1 MGGLSI
7 WHWLIVLIVVLV
19 LFGGGGRISTLMG
32 DVAKG
37 LKSFKKNMA
46 DDEPLEGRTPS
57 HSTHIPSQI
66 PEQIPTQ
73 TPPQM
78 QAPSQM
84 SSHVS
89 PQGFSQAYQEGQQ
102 VMSQESGIV
111 TPQPQQPLTGQP
123 QGQTHP

>member
-46 DDEPLEGRTPS
+46 DDESGEGGTPS

-89 PQGFSQAYQEGQQ
+89 PQGFSQAHQEGQQ
-102 VMSQESGIV
+102 VMSQESGV
-111 TPQPQQPLTGQP
+111 VPPQSQQPLTGQP
-123 QGQTHP
+123 QGQPHP